1 MSAAVADQ
9 DAKAAQKAPD
19 TAEAHLKK
27 ADEAYAAKKL
37 NIAKDEAKRALKLEK
52 NSPVAHLMLALVYRA
67 QNKPKDA
74 LKSIKEAIKYRQ
86 NYAYA
91 HYLLAVLLYE
101 RNDPKESAKNFTQS
115 AEEIDLAIRQ
125 GISYAG
131 AFALKG
137 TLKLAAGNLESALEA
152 YKKAREMISPND
164 PELPLLQEQIT
175 ALESYIDFK
184 SQKKDAVYKR
194 PAPLNSPMP
203 NYTEEAR
210 YKKIQ
215 GVVRTR
221 ILVTEQ
227 GEVKSILL
235 ISRLGHGLDQEA
247 IRAAMRLKFSP
258 ATKDGKPVP
267 FWVGVDIEF
276 NLR

>member
-19 TAEAHLKK
+19 TAEVHLKK

-37 NIAKDEAKRALKLEK
+37 DIAKDEAKRALKLEK

-101 RNDPKESAKNFTQS
+101 RNDPKESAKDFKQS
-115 AEEIDLAIRQ
+115 AEDIDLAISQ
-125 GISYAG
+125 GMDHAS

-137 TLKLAAGNLESALEA
+137 TLMMEFALIFFSA
-152 YKKAREMISPND
+152 
-164 PELPLLQEQIT
+164 T
-175 ALESYIDFK
+175 
-184 SQKKDAVYKR
+184 VY
-194 PAPLNSPMP
+194 ASF
-203 NYTEEAR
+203 
-210 YKKIQ
+210 
-215 GVVRTR
+215 V
-221 ILVTEQ
+221 
-227 GEVKSILL
+227 
-235 ISRLGHGLDQEA
+235 
-247 IRAAMRLKFSP
+247 
-258 ATKDGKPVP
+258 
-267 FWVGVDIEF
+267 
-276 NLR
+276 

>member
-27 ADEAYAAKKL
+27 ADEAFASRKL

-101 RNDPKESAKNFTQS
+101 RHDPKELAKDIKQS
-115 AEEIDLAIRQ
+115 NEEIDLAISQ
-125 GISYAG
+125 GIAYAG
-131 AFALKG
+131 AFVLKG
-137 TLKLAAGNLESALEA
+137 TLAIAAGKFETALEV
-152 YKKAREMISPND
+152 YKKAREIISPND

-184 SQKKDAVYKR
+184 AHKDNAAYKR
-194 PAPLNSPMP
+194 PVPLNRPMP

-210 YKKIQ
+210 LRKIQ

-221 ILVTEQ
+221 IFVDER
-227 GEVKSILL
+227 GDVKSILL

-247 IRAAMRLKFSP
+247 IWATMRLKFTP

-267 FWVGVDIEF
+267 YWVGVDVEF